1 MRKFRFALH
10 NPRFGGK
17 TPGRIESVQVI
28 DRARAHRR
36 RIFALAKR
44 CRNALHYACGNWSDK
59 TLGGAMHMAAEDSD
73 YPVAALQSLT
83 QSQHAVRRFEMEA
96 LRANH
101 HLERRMMSE
110 NRDRFG
116 RLRVNGRN

>member
-1 MRKFRFALH
+1 MRWFRLALH

-17 TPGRIESVQVI
+17 TPGRIESVQMI
-28 DRARAHRR
+28 DGARAHRR

-59 TLGGAMHMAAEDSD
+59 TFGGAMHMTAEDGD
-73 YPVAALQSLT
+73 YLVAALQSLT
-83 QSQHAVRRFEMEA
+83 QPRHAVRRLEMEA
-96 LRANH
+96 LGANH
-101 HLERRMMSE
+101 HLERWMMGE

-116 RLRVNGRN
+116 LVGVNGRN